1 MVFSYLK
8 NAVERRQVTYPHPH
22 YSRSVLVDGKPV
34 PVKSYE
40 DSPYDLKDLGSP
52 VSIDDQIKAGLT
64 LKPMGARPDNTG
76 LESSLVARNFVQA
89 FNSLADP
96 VVESA
101 PESVLEPIQEP
112 APEPAPSE

>member
-22 YSRSVLVDGKPV
+22 YTRSVLVDGKPV
-34 PVKSYE
+34 PVNSYD

-64 LKPMGARPDNTG
+64 LKPMGSRPDNTG

-89 FNSLADP
+89 FKSLSDP
-96 VVESA
+96 VLESA
-101 PESVLEPIQEP
+101 PEP
-112 APEPAPSE
+112 APEPVPEPVPSE